1 MAKIVLISLN
11 LTDISFR
18 ICLFCWNHSYF
29 TVSLQMKL
37 REQAAPQQLE
47 CTLLHSVCTVLAI
60 DSGECDD
67 ILRESTRKSLRVPAP
82 ECAKAGRGVRKTR
95 EVSERKTAANRK

>member
-1 MAKIVLISLN
+1 MAKIVLMSLN

-29 TVSLQMKL
+29 AVSLQMIPV
-37 REQAAPQQLE
+37 RVTIFYARAPE
-47 CTLLHSVCTVLAI
+47 
-60 DSGECDD
+60 
-67 ILRESTRKSLRVPAP
+67 KSLRVPAP